1 MPRERDQWRRLV
13 AEGPGKTELHGGR
26 RRSDFAV
33 DLSRLDVS
41 EVMGLAPSADVAE
54 QVSLEKEGL
63 GQSEPRGV
71 PLANDGLRLLPGLQG
86 EALRF
91 LRVPRGSIRGVDRRL
106 LGLHRL

>member
-1 MPRERDQWRRLV
+1 MPPERDQRRRLV
-13 AEGPGKTELHGGR
+13 AEGPGKTQLHGGR

-41 EVMGLAPSADVAE
+41 EVMSLAPSADVAE

-71 PLANDGLRLLPGLQG
+71 PLSSGGPRLLPGFQG
-86 EALRF
+86 EAFRF
-91 LRVPRGSIRGVDRRL
+91 LRGPRGLIRGGHRRFL
-106 LGLHRL
+106 